1 MLVLHLTFAQGHSLG
16 LVVLNPKTSPLT
28 WQLNMVL
35 SDEMTAER
43 GSSIWPAHRS
53 PVHHRTKDES
63 QKRLRKS
70 PRMISLTCKNYN
82 HRLQMLKQYQK
93 KNRWELCKK
102 AALHHSKRMCSPS
115 PRFLIPHKLSIVVYR
130 NPSKWPHSSSHA
142 LKALSPFPRRRWTA
156 IHQYGM
162 SGGSRIVKSSL
173 VKMGAACWLAVFSI
187 MRFDSSPPS
196 SCSVSQH
203 MTERMLPLNLLES
216 WRKPSVNGSYVKRWS
231 RSRRNSIT
239 WAFRL
244 HNAQIHS
251 DVPAV
256 FVNIHEEWW
265 AGQRNQGWK
274 IEKYEKPLTSLTPH
288 RCTF

>member
-1 MLVLHLTFAQGHSLG
+1 MKWPQREAAVSDQPIVHLSITEPKMSPKRDWENLHVWF
-16 LVVLNPKTSPLT
+16 
-28 WQLNMVL
+28 
-35 SDEMTAER
+35 
-43 GSSIWPAHRS
+43 IS
-53 PVHHRTKDES
+53 PVKITTIYKCSNGIRRKAGES
-63 QKRLRKS
+63 SAK
-70 PRMISLTCKNYN
+70 
-82 HRLQMLKQYQK
+82 KQH
-93 KNRWELCKK
+93 CIT
-102 AALHHSKRMCSPS
+102 SKRMCSPS